1 MNSPSVAGREEPSS
15 SGLVTVGPGWA
26 GSAVVAALMVS
37 LIYLPSHNANA
48 NASAVDGLI
57 AAVAALYVIGL
68 SVSLVRLVRGA
79 LLRLA
84 GSPEPIV
91 VLGRGPET
99 IVDARIP
106 ASWRLAAV
114 LTGTLVA
121 ALGTVG
127 SAWLGLQANAATY
140 AHALA
145 TLGLGV
151 NFAVAASIL
160 VPAPGFMGWA
170 LMLALVDAAGTPF
183 DQRIPRAARVA
194 RALGIPAVVALGV
207 AAVALGDPMLVLL
220 AAMLTVVIAT
230 RTRLAV
236 GQDAIGHYLEG
247 RVAGDLAR
255 PIVSHADAH
264 EAVDAILQRSP
275 AAAVVTA
282 IEVSGA
288 LVGAVGPA
296 QLADRDLEHRDQR
309 ISQLMVGLAELPL
322 VAASTPAGDVMPML
336 PRHGFVLV
344 RAEDGLRYIEAID
357 LLEQIRGAGRPSAA
371 SNGPRETARSGALG
385 QRDRGDHDG
394 DGASRDRRE
403 GHGSRRATPFNAE
416 PEEDL
421 AHGRVDGEGG
431 DEDRPRQANTSP
443 EDDDEGD
450 NAEREARY

>member
-1 MNSPSVAGREEPSS
+1 MNSPSLAGRKERSS
-15 SGLVTVGPGWA
+15 TGLVTVGPGWF
-26 GSAVVAALMVS
+26 GSAVVAALLVS
-37 LIYLPSHNANA
+37 LIYLPSHNA

-68 SVSLVRLVRGA
+68 SVSLVRIVRGA

-106 ASWRLAAV
+106 AKWRLAAV

-121 ALGTVG
+121 ALGTGG

-140 AHALA
+140 PHALA

-160 VPAPGFMGWA
+160 VPAPGFTGWA
-170 LMLALVDAAGTPF
+170 LILALVDAAGTPF

-194 RALGIPAVVALGV
+194 RALGIPVVVALGV
-207 AAVALGDPMLVLL
+207 AAGALGHPMLVLL
-220 AAMLTVVIAT
+220 AAMLTVFIAT

-236 GQDAIGHYLEG
+236 GQDSIGRYLEG

-255 PIVSHADAH
+255 PIVSHADAD
-264 EAVDAILQRSP
+264 EAVDAILLRSR

-288 LVGAVGPA
+288 LVGAVGPV
-296 QLADRDLEHRDQR
+296 QLADRDLGNRGQR

-322 VAASTPAGDVMPML
+322 LAASTPAGDLVPML
-336 PRHGFVLV
+336 ARHGFVLV
-344 RAEDGLRYIEAID
+344 RAEDGLRYVETID
-357 LLEQIRGAGRPSAA
+357 LLAQVRGAGEPSTAA
-371 SNGPRETARSGALG
+371 GPRQTARSGALG

-394 DGASRDRRE
+394 DGTSRDCRE
-403 GHGSRRATPFNAE
+403 GHGSRGTTPFHSE

-421 AHGRVDGEGG
+421 AHGCVDDEGG
-431 DEDRPRQANTSP
+431 DEGRPRHANPSP
-443 EDDDEGD
+443 QDDDEGD
-450 NAEREARY
+450 NAEGKARH